1 MRKRKNPVREHAHS
15 KASTFRPRGAR
26 GHPTNIAN
34 AVVIKDEDVFVLCQN
49 DGSIPLE
56 NAQGFGVYY
65 HDCRFLNGYEL
76 TIGDSRLNA
85 LASNSEHGSMAE
97 FDLTNR
103 DLKSSTGTK
112 LDKQSLGINWQ
123 RIIQASKLSVQDAVS
138 FTNYTVE
145 PVEFVVSFVFQADFK
160 DIFQIRGFHPTQIG
174 KKKAPA
180 WHRGAL
186 VFAYS
191 GADGLQRS
199 VAISISPRPKA
210 RHRNGADVS
219 ISLKP
224 GETKK
229 VHLSLQLTES
239 SYKKLATPSTAAAHD
254 TKALT
259 TRLHKGSDEWLQD
272 HGRFQ
277 SNSYR
282 LNNVFE
288 RSIRDLGVLRTCLDG
303 EEYFS
308 AGLPWYGALFG
319 RDSILSSLQTLA
331 FRPKI
336 AEQTLRLLAKY
347 QGKEINDWRDEQPGK
362 IMHELRVGELAHLNE
377 IPQTPYYGA
386 VDSTPLFL
394 ILLARHANW
403 TADLSVF
410 HDLRPAINKAFD
422 WISRYGDETGDGYLQ
437 YSAKSKKGLGNQGW
451 KDSGDSIMN
460 ADGTL
465 AKPPIALV
473 EVQGYVYLAKVS
485 VAELYERAGDRDA
498 AQCLLAEAHQLRA
511 RFERDFWLEDE
522 GIYAMALQAGKK
534 PAAVVSSNA
543 GQALWSGIARPDRAL
558 KTIKQL
564 MSKAMFNGWGIRTL
578 SSQERRFN
586 PIGYHLGT
594 VWPHDNSIIAAG
606 LRNYGCDKEACAVMS
621 GIVRA
626 AGHFEHYRLPEV
638 FAGFSRSKF
647 PIPVR
652 YPVACHPQ
660 AWAAGAIPF
669 MVESL
674 LGFVPRAFENRLEI
688 VRPVLPAFV
697 TKLELHGLR
706 VGKAS
711 VDLRFERRP
720 DGLVDT
726 HVIQVHGRLDVDVL
740 VAKSATPLTDLGSA
754 HHVPQSVFLRGPQSS
769 QEASLGLTGR
779 TSAPRRS
786 NDQEVRVSASS
797 DRPLACRNTSAHT

>member
-1 MRKRKNPVREHAHS
+1 LRKRKNLVRKHVQS
-15 KASTFRPRGAR
+15 KSTTFRPTGAR
-26 GHPTNIAN
+26 GRPTNIAN
-34 AVVIKDEDVFVLCQN
+34 AVVIKDEDVFLLCQN
-49 DGSIPLE
+49 DGSIPLG

-76 TIGDSRLNA
+76 TIAGSRLNA
-85 LASNSEHGSMAE
+85 LASNSEDGYMAE
-97 FDLTNR
+97 FELTNR
-103 DLKSSTGTK
+103 DLKSSNGTQ

-123 RIIQASKLSVQDAVS
+123 RIIQASKLSVQDTIS
-138 FTNYTVE
+138 FINYTVE
-145 PVEFVVSFVFQADFK
+145 PLEFVLSFVFQADFE
-160 DIFQIRGFHPTQIG
+160 DIFQIRGFHRTQIG
-174 KKKAPA
+174 KKKAPV

-186 VFAYS
+186 VFGYS
-191 GADGLQRS
+191 GADGLQRN
-199 VAISISPRPKA
+199 VALSISPRLKA

-219 ISLKP
+219 ISLRP
-224 GETKK
+224 GETKN
-229 VHLSLQLTES
+229 VLLSLQLTES
-239 SYKKLATPSTAAAHD
+239 PQKKSASVSAGPTHD
-254 TKALT
+254 TKALA
-259 TRLHKGSDEWLQD
+259 TRLHQHSDDWLQD
-272 HGRFQ
+272 HCHFQ
-277 SNSYR
+277 SSSYR

-288 RSIRDLGVLRTCLDG
+288 RSIRDLGALRTFLHG

-308 AGLPWYGALFG
+308 AGLPWYGTLFG

-403 TADLSVF
+403 TGDLSVF
-410 HDLRPAINKAFD
+410 HDLRPALNNAFD

-437 YSAKSKKGLGNQGW
+437 YNAKSKKGLGNQGW
-451 KDSGDSIMN
+451 KDSGDAIMN

-465 AKPPIALV
+465 AEPPIALV

-485 VAELYERAGDRDA
+485 AAELYERAGDGDA
-498 AQCLLAEAHQLRA
+498 AQSLRAEAHQLRA
-511 RFERDFWLEDE
+511 RFERDFWLEDK

-543 GQALWSGIARPDRAL
+543 GQALWSGIARPDRAR

-564 MSKAMFNGWGIRTL
+564 MSKAMFSGWGIRTL
-578 SSQERRFN
+578 STQERRFN
-586 PIGYHLGT
+586 PVGYHLGT

-621 GIVRA
+621 GVVHA
-626 AGHFEHYRLPEV
+626 ARHFEHYRLPEV
-638 FAGFSRSKF
+638 FAGFSRSEF
-647 PIPVR
+647 RIPVR

-669 MVESL
+669 MIESL
-674 LGFVPRAFENRLEI
+674 LGFVPKAFENRLEI

-697 TKLELHGLR
+697 TQLKLHGLR

-711 VDLRFERRP
+711 VDLRFDRRP

-726 HVIQVHGRLDVDVL
+726 HIIQVHGRLDVDV
-740 VAKSATPLTDLGSA
+740 
-754 HHVPQSVFLRGPQSS
+754 RGGQIGN
-769 QEASLGLTGR
+769 A
-779 TSAPRRS
+779 A
-786 NDQEVRVSASS
+786 
-797 DRPLACRNTSAHT
+797 

>member
-1 MRKRKNPVREHAHS
+1 M
-15 KASTFRPRGAR
+15 
-26 GHPTNIAN
+26 
-34 AVVIKDEDVFVLCQN
+34 LCQN
-49 DGSIPLE
+49 DGTIPLE

-85 LASNSEHGSMAE
+85 LASNSEHGYMAE
-97 FDLTNR
+97 FELTNR
-103 DLKSSTGTK
+103 DLKSSNGMQ
-112 LDKQSLGINWQ
+112 LDKQSLGISWQ
-123 RIIQASKLSVQDAVS
+123 RIIQASKLSVQDVIC

-145 PVEFVVSFVFQADFK
+145 AQEFVLSFVFQADFE

-180 WHRGAL
+180 WHRGVL
-186 VFAYS
+186 VFGYS

-199 VAISISPRPKA
+199 LAISISPRLKA

-224 GETKK
+224 GGAQT
-229 VHLSLQLTES
+229 VHLSFQLTES
-239 SYKKLATPSTAAAHD
+239 SHKKSATVSSAAIHATNALAI
-254 TKALT
+254 
-259 TRLHKGSDEWLQD
+259 RLHQGSDEWLQD
-272 HGRFQ
+272 HGHFQ

-288 RSIRDLGVLRTCLDG
+288 RSIRDLGALRTFLDG

-308 AGLPWYGALFG
+308 AGLPWYGTLFG

-403 TADLSVF
+403 TGDLSVF

-437 YSAKSKKGLGNQGW
+437 YSAKSQKGLGNQGW

-465 AKPPIALV
+465 AAPPIALV

-498 AQCLLAEAHQLRA
+498 AQRLRAEALQLQA
-511 RFERDFWLEDE
+511 RFERDFWLEDK

-543 GQALWSGIARPDRAL
+543 GQALWSGIARPDRAG

-586 PIGYHLGT
+586 PVGYHLGT

-606 LRNYGCDKEACAVMS
+606 LRNYGCDKEACAVVS

-626 AGHFEHYRLPEV
+626 ARHFEHYRLPEV
-638 FAGFSRSKF
+638 FAGFSRSEF
-647 PIPVR
+647 HIPVR
-652 YPVACHPQ
+652 YPLACHPQ

-669 MVESL
+669 MIESL
-674 LGFVPRAFENRLEI
+674 LGFVPKAFESRLEI

-697 TKLELHGLR
+697 THVELHRFR

-711 VDLRFERRP
+711 VDLRFDRRP

-726 HVIQVHGRLDVDVL
+726 HVIQVHGRLDVDVR
-740 VAKSATPLTDLGSA
+740 GSQIGKA
-754 HHVPQSVFLRGPQSS
+754 
-769 QEASLGLTGR
+769 A
-779 TSAPRRS
+779 
-786 NDQEVRVSASS
+786 
-797 DRPLACRNTSAHT
+797 

>member
-1 MRKRKNPVREHAHS
+1 LTKTKNSVRKRVAS
-15 KASTFRPRGAR
+15 KASTFRPKDAR
-26 GHPTNIAN
+26 GRPTNIAN
-34 AVVIKDEDVFVLCQN
+34 AVVIKDKDVFVLCQN
-49 DGSIPLE
+49 DGNIPLE
-56 NAQGFGVYY
+56 NAEGFGVYY
-65 HDCRFLNGYEL
+65 HDCRFLNGYEIR
-76 TIGDSRLNA
+76 IGDSWMNA
-85 LASNSEHGSMAE
+85 LASNSEHGYIAE

-103 DLKSSTGTK
+103 DLKSSNGIQ
-112 LDKQSLGINWQ
+112 LDKQSLGIRWQ
-123 RIIQASKLSVQDAVS
+123 RIIHASKLSVQDAIS
-138 FTNYTVE
+138 FANYTVE
-145 PVEFVVSFVFQADFK
+145 PLEFVLSFVFQADFE

-186 VFAYS
+186 LFGYS

-199 VAISISPRPKA
+199 AAIRISPRLKA
-210 RHRNGADVS
+210 RHRNGAEIS

-224 GETKK
+224 GETRT
-229 VHLSLQLTES
+229 VHLSIQLRES
-239 SYKKLATPSTAAAHD
+239 SHKKSATVSTAATHD
-254 TKALT
+254 TKALA
-259 TRLHKGSDEWLQD
+259 TRLHQGSDEWLQD
-272 HGRFQ
+272 HVRFQ
-277 SNSYR
+277 SSSYR

-288 RSIRDLGVLRTCLDG
+288 RSIRDLGALRTFLGG

-362 IMHELRVGELAHLNE
+362 IMHELRVGEMAHLNE

-403 TADLSVF
+403 TGDLSLF
-410 HDLRPAINKAFD
+410 HELRPVIDKAFD

-460 ADGTL
+460 ANGTL

-473 EVQGYVYLAKVS
+473 EVQGYVYLAKIS
-485 VAELYERAGDRDA
+485 VAELYECAGDRDT
-498 AQCLLAEAHQLRA
+498 AQLLRAEADQLRT
-511 RFERDFWLEDE
+511 RFERDFWLEKK
-522 GIYAMALQAGKK
+522 GIYALALQAGKK

-543 GQALWSGIARPDRAL
+543 GQALWSGIARSDRAR
-558 KTIKQL
+558 KTVKQL
-564 MSKAMFNGWGIRTL
+564 MSKAMFSGWGIRTL
-578 SSQERRFN
+578 STHERRFN
-586 PIGYHLGT
+586 PVGYHLGT

-621 GIVRA
+621 GIVHA
-626 AGHFEHYRLPEV
+626 ARYFEHYRLPEV
-638 FAGFSRSKF
+638 FAGFSRRDF
-647 PIPVR
+647 HIPVR

-660 AWAAGAIPF
+660 AWAAGAVPF
-669 MVESL
+669 MIESL
-674 LGFVPRAFENRLEI
+674 LGLVPKAFENRLEI

-697 TKLELHGLR
+697 TKMELHGLR

-720 DGLVDT
+720 DGMANT
-726 HVIQVHGRLDVDVL
+726 HVIQVQGNLDVDVGGGQ
-740 VAKSATPLTDLGSA
+740 VGMAA
-754 HHVPQSVFLRGPQSS
+754 
-769 QEASLGLTGR
+769 
-779 TSAPRRS
+779 
-786 NDQEVRVSASS
+786 
-797 DRPLACRNTSAHT
+797 